1 MYAKFLLEVTLKQ
14 KKHSVH
20 PTKRLTII
28 CIPNSTRRPFQFRVS
43 VDFLITIAVILAG
56 AFAWSINTGLRQI
69 ELWNTRVANQQL
81 LSKVRGYGDQ
91 LEHLETAVLKLG
103 NAQDEVRT
111 LLGMKTRKNIIEI
124 ASRGT
129 SEMLERTDL
138 AKIVYGYDYDTSASL
153 IQETKEIQQLA
164 WAQLQGFNEIQ
175 SYVDYERSLFLATP
189 TLWPTFGYV
198 SSGYGMRI
206 HPITKRWQ
214 FHRAIDIAA
223 REGTPIRAA
232 ADGVVVMT
240 GWQGNYGRTVLID
253 HGHSFATR
261 YSHNSQILVRRGQH
275 VRRGQLISYMG
286 STGRSTGP
294 HLDFEVWYKGKR
306 VNPIKYLSS
315 G

>member
-1 MYAKFLLEVTLKQ
+1 LKQ
-14 KKHSVH
+14 KNHSVH

-43 VDFLITIAVILAG
+43 VDFLITIAVILVG
-56 AFAWSINTGLRQI
+56 AFAWSINIGLRQI
-69 ELWNTRVANQQL
+69 ELWSTRVANQQL
-81 LSKVRGYGDQ
+81 LSKVRGYGDH
-91 LEHLETAVLKLG
+91 LEQLETAVVKLD

-111 LLGMKTRKNIIEI
+111 LLGMKTRENIIEI

-129 SEMLERTDL
+129 SEMLERIDL
-138 AKIVYGYDYDTSASL
+138 AEIICGHDYEAFASFA
-153 IQETKEIQQLA
+153 QDTKEVQQLA
-164 WAQLQGFNEIQ
+164 WAQLQRFNEIQ

-198 SSGYGMRI
+198 TSGYGMRT
-206 HPITKRWQ
+206 HPITKRWE

-223 REGTPIRAA
+223 REGIPIRAA

-240 GWQGNYGRTVLID
+240 GWGGNYGRTVLID
-253 HGHSFATR
+253 HGYDFATK
-261 YSHNSQILVRRGQH
+261 YAHNSQILVRRGQH

-286 STGRSTGP
+286 NTGRSTGP
-294 HLDFEVWYKGKR
+294 HLHFEVWYKGKP
-306 VNPIKYLSS
+306 VNPMKYLSS